1 MWKFVLQ
8 NKSVKMEG
16 YQFFNAWVPKYLR
29 LVILLQMMFVLLCAN
44 GVYLGITTEI
54 YSDLGVY
61 AEPYTMATNA
71 MYIGMGGGMIVF
83 FRLAARF
90 NPKVLIV
97 TSFTMLLFMNF
108 ICATTDSP
116 VLTVAASL
124 VLGFSKM
131 LSMGHLY
138 LAWAS
143 VWSKD
148 LNATRVYPSFYFIAL
163 AGINFITWLT
173 THFSYLYSWRYAYI
187 IIFILIVSCIVLA
200 LVTLENFKLK
210 KKIPLYQLD
219 IPGLLLLIISMML
232 INYVA
237 VYGKVEDWFA
247 SYTICAASFGAA
259 IAILIFVKREITLKR
274 PLIDLNL
281 FKIKNVSAGLLL
293 FLLLGVLTPATFQ
306 STLSVNILHFDL
318 IRNAELSLYLIP
330 GILAGSIL
338 TFVWYRKG
346 FDSHLLII
354 LGFSSIVL
362 YHIMM
367 YNRFVNDL
375 SMSDFLIPIFF
386 RGFALITL
394 YVSIAL
400 YAIKNLPIPSL
411 LKIIGLILIVRSFLA
426 TGIASGLYNYFLY
439 ADTNRHL
446 SGLASEVDANEL
458 TGFQH
463 ADFIGY
469 SKYILQQASLAASKE
484 ISGSIIIFGLSIVM
498 LLMLALAYRKIKKGF
513 IAIA

>member
-1 MWKFVLQ
+1 
-8 NKSVKMEG
+8 MEG
-16 YQFFNAWVPKYLR
+16 YQFFNTWIPKYLR
-29 LVILLQMMFVLLCAN
+29 LVILLLMLFVLLCAN
-44 GVYLGITTEI
+44 GVYPGITTEM

-71 MYIGMGGGMIVF
+71 MYIGMGSGMIVF

-97 TSFTMLLFMNF
+97 TSFSMLLFMNF
-108 ICATTDSP
+108 ICATADSP
-116 VLTVAASL
+116 VLAVAAAL

-131 LSMGHLY
+131 LAMGHLY

-163 AGINFITWLT
+163 AGINFISWLT
-173 THFSYLYSWRYAYI
+173 TRFSNLYSWRYSYI
-187 IIFILIVSCIVLA
+187 VIFVLIISCIVLA

-237 VYGKVEDWFA
+237 VYGKVEDWFG
-247 SYTICAASFGAA
+247 SNFIRAASFTAV
-259 IAILIFVKREITLKR
+259 ITILLFIKRELTLKR
-274 PLIDLNL
+274 PILDLNL
-281 FKIKNVSAGLLL
+281 FKIFNVSAGLLL

-306 STLSVNILHFDL
+306 SALSVNILHFEL

-346 FDSHLLII
+346 FDSYLLIT
-354 LGFSSIVL
+354 LGFSSIML

-375 SMSDFLIPIFF
+375 GMSDFLIPTFL
-386 RGFALITL
+386 RGFALATL

-411 LKIIGLILIVRSFLA
+411 LKIVGLILIVRSFLA
-426 TGIASGLYNYFLY
+426 TGVTAGLYNYLIY

-446 SGLASEVDANEL
+446 SMLASQIDANEPMVMQQ
-458 TGFQH
+458 GNF
-463 ADFIGY
+463 AGY
-469 SKYILQQASLAASKE
+469 YKYIVQQANLTALKE
-484 ISGSIIIFGLSIVM
+484 ISGSIIIFGLGVVILLSVVM
-498 LLMLALAYRKIKKGF
+498 AYRKIRKGF
-513 IAIA
+513 FAAA